1 MAEFPAL
8 PLWTDAYLADT
19 LDLRAEEHGCYL
31 LILFIAW
38 RRPDCAIP
46 NDMEWLKRS
55 LSGCIAGMH
64 GNKFNSIIPKLL
76 LRFFTLGEDGKW
88 HQKKLRKVRDFQ
100 LILSRKNSESA
111 KKRWN
116 KPDKSNGYEMPSD
129 SERNASSSS
138 SSSTNPPY
146 PPKGGNNRYAN
157 GRRKNGTNGL
167 HSLGS
172 VLDSTNA
179 IWRPRL
185 MSFKKNGTWMVD
197 LHGPR
202 PGEPECQAPAALIA
216 EILGAPA

>member
-1 MAEFPAL
+1 MADFPAL

-38 RRPDCAIP
+38 RRQDCAIP

-111 KKRWN
+111 KKRWH
-116 KPDKSNGYEMPSD
+116 KDGESNGYEMPSD
-129 SERNASSSS
+129 SARYASSSS
-138 SSSTNPPY
+138 SSSTIPPN
-146 PPKGGNNRYAN
+146 PPKGGRNRYAN
-157 GRRKNGTNGL
+157 GKTRNGSNG
-167 HSLGS
+167 HA
-172 VLDSTNA
+172 A
-179 IWRPRL
+179 IGIIATEEHKWRARL
-185 MSFKKNGTWMVD
+185 QSFKKSGAWMID
-197 LHGPR
+197 LYGPK
-202 PGEPECQAPAALIA
+202 PGEPECAAPKILVS
-216 EILGAPA
+216 EILGG